1 MADSTLEHDIGMHP
15 WAPSLPL
22 EMLEQDSSLVD
33 YDGTP
38 AASPTLHV
46 DGASHL
52 EVFVEVAVEAGQKV
66 VLSFEA
72 KWESTDDWY
81 ASWDGDNASV
91 GIETFVFDATG
102 RFAILVD
109 TSTRQVRARYGYRGG
124 TGAAPASLTLTVVG
138 KRAF

>member
-1 MADSTLEHDIGMHP
+1 MADLQLEHDIGMHP

-22 EMLEQDSSLVD
+22 ELLAEDDSLVD

-38 AASPTLHV
+38 AATEVLHV

-52 EVFVEVAVEAGQKV
+52 EVFVDVAVEAGQEV
-66 VLSFEA
+66 VLSFEV
-72 KWESTDDWY
+72 KWEATDDWY

-91 GIETFVFDATG
+91 GVETYVFDETG
-102 RFAILVD
+102 KYAILVD
-109 TSTRQVRARYGYRGG
+109 TATRQVRARYGFRGG
-124 TGAAPASLTLTVVG
+124 TGAAPAALTLTVVG